1 MRSPSDYDDGHTC
14 SALCTGRRGWWV
26 ASGGSLLHPAAAA
39 PAAYGCRVFLL
50 FGFGS
55 KERVL
60 GPGAVRTC
68 PNCANTTTWT
78 RVRVV
83 KQVTV
88 FFLPIARW
96 GRRQLEICGICG
108 ATAEV

>member
-1 MRSPSDYDDGHTC
+1 
-14 SALCTGRRGWWV
+14 V
-26 ASGGSLLHPAAAA
+26 F
-39 PAAYGCRVFLL
+39 FLL
-50 FGFGS
+50 GFGS

-96 GRRQLEICGICG
+96 GRRQLEVCGVCG